1 MVLLDQV
8 VCILTHRLLQGL
20 LRKWN
25 RKRLSESDSD
35 TSGADAD
42 RVKGRNS
49 LIPYLF
55 DVALSHCTPVGL

>member
-8 VCILTHRLLQGL
+8 VGILTHRLLQGL

-25 RKRLSESDSD
+25 RKRLSESD
-35 TSGADAD
+35 TSGANAD